1 MILYNDVKIGFCQY
15 YRMNEAGEI
24 WHGAIKTAGTD
35 SIDYLIGEGAYLGRG
50 YGRTAVQKLLSIIAL
65 EPGAHLVIVQPEKEN
80 TTSCNTL
87 LSADFLYDGANRLYR
102 FPISGNPAG
111 IGKGYSFCKNHSF
124 LSATIKVVFAYWEY
138 PKLLRKLEFIGSFC
152 HFSYSR

>member
-1 MILYNDVKIGFCQY
+1 M
-15 YRMNEAGEI
+15 
-24 WHGAIKTAGTD
+24 
-35 SIDYLIGEGAYLGRG
+35 GRG

-65 EPGAHLVIVQPEKEN
+65 ESGAHLVIVQPKKEN
-80 TTSCNTL
+80 TASCNIL

-111 IGKGYSFCKNHSF
+111 IGKEYPFCKNHSF